1 MWLVR
6 VGKEVAIIL
15 HRIMVLVEEVVL
27 ILLVAMLQ
35 VQHQVLEVQDL
46 VSIFQLA
53 DQQFITQEEVEAV
66 EQLLAL
72 QQDREALAEVV
83 LEQQTDLQQELLVQL
98 TQAEEEAEV
107 IPIIQTAEQEA
118 QASLLYGR
126 L

>member
-1 MWLVR
+1 VWLVR

-15 HRIMVLVEEVVL
+15 QRIMVLVEEVVL

-66 EQLLAL
+66 EQLMAL
-72 QQDREALAEVV
+72 QQDLAVQAEAV

-118 QASLLYGR
+118 QA
-126 L
+126 